1 MSIDAIRANNPTV
14 VAPTATG
21 FKSSS
26 DRQLGSPVVSQAN
39 RSGNSFQAN
48 DIRTT
53 SNANG
58 NSNENISSET
68 QVTDAVEKLSKFVS
82 TIRPEI
88 SFSVDQSS
96 GTRVVKIL
104 DSQSKEVLRQ
114 IPSEEAIQL
123 AQALDKLQGLFV
135 RDKA

>member
-1 MSIDAIRANNPTV
+1 MSIDAIRANTPAA
-14 VAPTATG
+14 VASATTS
-21 FKSSS
+21 FKSSP
-26 DRQLGSPVVSQAN
+26 DRQSGLTVVPQSN
-39 RSGNSFQAN
+39 RSGTPFPVTDVRASN
-48 DIRTT
+48 
-53 SNANG
+53 NANP
-58 NSNENISSET
+58 NSNERVTES
-68 QVTDAVEKLSKFVS
+68 QVSDAVEKLSKFVS

>member
-1 MSIDAIRANNPTV
+1 MSIDSIRANNPTV
-14 VAPTATG
+14 VAPTASS

-26 DRQLGSPVVSQAN
+26 DRQSGSSVVSQAN
-39 RSGNSFQAN
+39 RSGNSFQTN
-48 DIRTT
+48 DIRTS
-53 SNANG
+53 SNENG
-58 NSNENISSET
+58 NSNENTSSET

>member
-1 MSIDAIRANNPTV
+1 MSIDAIRANNPTA
-14 VAPTATG
+14 VAPTATS
-21 FKSSS
+21 FRSSS
-26 DRQLGSPVVSQAN
+26 ELQSGASGSPQAIRLGNLFPVNETRSVSDA
-39 RSGNSFQAN
+39 
-48 DIRTT
+48 I
-53 SNANG
+53 G
-58 NSNENISSET
+58 NSNTISSEN
-68 QVTDAVEKLSKFVS
+68 QVTDAVEKLSKFVA

-96 GTRVVKIL
+96 GTRVVKIM

>member
-1 MSIDAIRANNPTV
+1 MSIDAIRANNPSV
-14 VAPTATG
+14 VAPTATS
-21 FKSSS
+21 FKPSS
-26 DRQLGSPVVSQAN
+26 DRQSGASGATQGA
-39 RSGNSFQAN
+39 RSGNPFPVN
-48 DIRTT
+48 DIRT
-53 SNANG
+53 
-58 NSNENISSET
+58 SSET
-68 QVTDAVEKLSKFVS
+68 NTNINGSATENRVSDAVEKLSKFVA

-96 GTRVVKIL
+96 GTRVVKIM

>member
-1 MSIDAIRANNPTV
+1 MSIDAIRTNNPTM
-14 VAPTATG
+14 VAPTATS

-26 DRQLGSPVVSQAN
+26 DRQSGTSGLPQGVG
-39 RSGNSFQAN
+39 SGNPFPAN
-48 DIRTT
+48 DTR
-53 SNANG
+53 SPSDANG
-58 NSNENISSET
+58 NSNGGSSEN
-68 QVTDAVEKLSKFVS
+68 QVTDAVEKLSKFVAS
-82 TIRPEI
+82 IRPEI
-88 SFSVDQSS
+88 SFSIDQSS

>member
-1 MSIDAIRANNPTV
+1 MVCTCGAAAIRT
-14 VAPTATG
+14 
-21 FKSSS
+21 S
-26 DRQLGSPVVSQAN
+26 
-39 RSGNSFQAN
+39 
-48 DIRTT
+48 

-58 NSNENISSET
+58 NSNENTSSET

>member
-1 MSIDAIRANNPTV
+1 MSIDAIRANNPAV
-14 VAPTATG
+14 VAPAATG

-26 DRQLGSPVVSQAN
+26 DRQSGAPVVPQAN
-39 RSGNSFQAN
+39 RPGSPFPVN
-48 DIRTT
+48 DTRTS
-53 SNANG
+53 SNANVNG
-58 NSNENISSET
+58 NGTASET
-68 QVTDAVEKLSKFVS
+68 QVSDAVEKLSKFVS

>member
-1 MSIDAIRANNPTV
+1 MSIDAIRANNPTM
-14 VAPTATG
+14 VAPTATS

-26 DRQLGSPVVSQAN
+26 DRQSGASGLPQAV
-39 RSGNSFQAN
+39 RSGTPFPAN
-48 DIRTT
+48 DTR
-53 SNANG
+53 SASDANG
-58 NSNENISSET
+58 NSNGGSSEN
-68 QVTDAVEKLSKFVS
+68 QVTDAVEKLSKFVAS
-82 TIRPEI
+82 IRPEI

-96 GTRVVKIL
+96 GTRVVKIM

>member
-14 VAPTATG
+14 VAPTATS

-26 DRQLGSPVVSQAN
+26 DRQSGSTDVSQAN
-39 RSGNSFQAN
+39 RSGNSFQEN
-48 DIRTT
+48 DIRT
-53 SNANG
+53 SNQANG
-58 NSNENISSET
+58 NSNENTASET

>member
-1 MSIDAIRANNPTV
+1 MSIDAIRANNPAV
-14 VAPTATG
+14 VAPTATS

-26 DRQLGSPVVSQAN
+26 ERLPGSSAVPQAN
-39 RSGNSFQAN
+39 RPGNSFQVN
-48 DIRTT
+48 DVRTS

-58 NSNENISSET
+58 SSDESTSSEN
-68 QVTDAVEKLSKFVS
+68 QVTDAVDKLSKFVS

-96 GTRVVKIL
+96 GTRVVKIM

>member
-1 MSIDAIRANNPTV
+1 MSIDAIRANNPAL
-14 VAPTATG
+14 VAPTTTR
-21 FKSSS
+21 FKSSP
-26 DRQLGSPVVSQAN
+26 DRQPGASGFSQ
-39 RSGNSFQAN
+39 S
-48 DIRTT
+48 IRTENPFPTDEARGSSDADT
-53 SNANG
+53 SRNATP
-58 NSNENISSET
+58 NEI
-68 QVTDAVEKLSKFVS
+68 QVSDAVEKLSKFVS

>member
-1 MSIDAIRANNPTV
+1 MSIDAIRANNPSV
-14 VAPTATG
+14 VAPTATN
-21 FKSSS
+21 FKPSS
-26 DRQLGSPVVSQAN
+26 DRQSGTSGFAQGV
-39 RSGNSFQAN
+39 RSEKPFLVN
-48 DIRTT
+48 DART
-53 SNANG
+53 
-58 NSNENISSET
+58 SSEANT
-68 QVTDAVEKLSKFVS
+68 NINGSATENQVSDAVEKLSKFVA

-96 GTRVVKIL
+96 GTRVVKIM

>member
-1 MSIDAIRANNPTV
+1 MSIDAIRANNPAL
-14 VAPTATG
+14 VAPTATS
-21 FKSSS
+21 FKASS
-26 DRQLGSPVVSQAN
+26 DRQPGA
-39 RSGNSFQAN
+39 SGLPQS
-48 DIRTT
+48 IRTENPFPT
-53 SNANG
+53 GEARGASDTDISRNATPT
-58 NSNENISSET
+58 EI
-68 QVTDAVEKLSKFVS
+68 QVSDAVEKLSKFVAS
-82 TIRPEI
+82 IRPEI

-96 GTRVVKIL
+96 GTRVVKIM